1 MEANINDRCR
11 KNLKYLNKSSL
22 YKHVYLYIT
31 DKKVIRFKGM
41 FGKKQKYFKTEKEV
55 AKFADLKLI
64 EQGKEPV
71 NILIRKSHEK

>member
-1 MEANINDRCR
+1 MEANINDRCG

-22 YKHVYLYIT
+22 YEYVYLYIT
-31 DKKVIRFKGM
+31 DKEVIRYKGM
-41 FGKKQKYFKTEKEV
+41 VDKKQKYFKTEKEA

-71 NILIRKSHEK
+71 NILIRKLK